1 VNSASEVVTAS
12 GSADLWSG
20 LGAYQSQTSTDGG
33 VLWSP
38 LVSGSQVTVTGEGS
52 TVVRFRATDNV
63 GNTSNWVLVTVK
75 IDRTQPS
82 APTTVAGGSSVW
94 QNVASMT
101 VTGSGSVDPL
111 GGAGLSGYQTRTSTD
126 GVTWSAPAAGASA
139 TISNEG
145 LTYVQVRSV
154 DGAGNVSNWA
164 PAAPTSLSTV
174 KIDRTNPTAPT
185 VTGGSASWQTS
196 APVTVS
202 AAGGTDAG
210 SGILGYEYETSTNGG
225 ASWVGPTTGA
235 SVPVSGQGQT
245 LVQFRSVDNVS
256 RVSPWVQA
264 QVLID
269 TVQPSAPVVSGGSLT
284 WKNVAQIAISAS
296 GSTDQAGGSGFAG
309 YQYQVSTNGGAT
321 WSATAAGNS
330 FSVVNEGQTLVQFRS
345 VDNAGNVSLWTPAVN
360 GATNTARID
369 RSAPS
374 APTVTGGSG
383 ATSCSRRKTVS
394 ASGSSD
400 GIGSGVAH
408 YQYRVSPDNG
418 VTWGATTSGSSVK
431 FATRGVYVVQ
441 FQAVDNVGLLS
452 AWAPAT
458 PVTANTVCIR

>member
-1 VNSASEVVTAS
+1 
-12 GSADLWSG
+12 
-20 LGAYQSQTSTDGG
+20 
-33 VLWSP
+33 
-38 LVSGSQVTVTGEGS
+38 
-52 TVVRFRATDNV
+52 
-63 GNTSNWVLVTVK
+63 
-75 IDRTQPS
+75 
-82 APTTVAGGSSVW
+82 
-94 QNVASMT
+94 M
-101 VTGSGSVDPL
+101 
-111 GGAGLSGYQTRTSTD
+111 
-126 GVTWSAPAAGASA
+126 
-139 TISNEG
+139 
-145 LTYVQVRSV
+145 
-154 DGAGNVSNWA
+154 DGAGNVSYWA
-164 PAAPTSLSTV
+164 PAAATAVSTV

-185 VTGGSASWQTS
+185 VTGGSASWHTS

-210 SGILGYEYETSTNGG
+210 SGILRYEYETSTNGG
-225 ASWVGPTTGA
+225 ATWSAPTTGA
-235 SVPVSGQGQT
+235 SVPISGQGQT

-269 TVQPSAPVVSGGSLT
+269 SVRPSAPTVAGGSLT

-309 YQYQVSTNGGAT
+309 YQYQLSTNGGST
-321 WSATAAGNS
+321 WTAAVAGSS
-330 FSVVNEGQTLVQFRS
+330 FTVVNEGQTLVQFRS
-345 VDNAGNVSLWTPAVN
+345 VDSAGNVSAWTPSVN

-374 APTVTGGSG
+374 APTVTGGGG
-383 ATSCSRRKTVS
+383 ATNCYRKKTVT

-400 GIGSGVAH
+400 GVGSGLAH
-408 YQYRVSPDNG
+408 YQYRVSLDNG
-418 VTWGATTSGSSVK
+418 VTWGVTTSASSVK
-431 FATRGVYVVQ
+431 LATRGVYVVQ